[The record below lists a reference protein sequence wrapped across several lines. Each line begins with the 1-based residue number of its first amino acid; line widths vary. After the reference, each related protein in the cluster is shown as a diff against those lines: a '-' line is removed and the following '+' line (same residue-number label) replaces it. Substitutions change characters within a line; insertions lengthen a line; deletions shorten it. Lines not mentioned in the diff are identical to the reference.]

1 MSGAAARYDSRLA
14 GDLDVGLFGPQSEGL
29 FKAEVKA
36 RKTGTGFK
44 QLEGWLGNNDL
55 LFLRR
60 NNADAMVTM
69 PWDVFL
75 QIMRVYYD
83 TISCGNERNVE
94 SANSREE
101 SNE

>member
-14 GDLDVGLFGPQSEGL
+14 GDLDVGLFGSQSEGL
-29 FKAEVKA
+29 LKAEVKA

-44 QLEGWLGNNDL
+44 QLEGWLGDNDL

-69 PWDVFL
+69 RWEIFVQL
-75 QIMRVYYD
+75 MLAYYYQE
-83 TISCGNERNVE
+83 TQQS
-94 SANSREE
+94 
-101 SNE
+101 